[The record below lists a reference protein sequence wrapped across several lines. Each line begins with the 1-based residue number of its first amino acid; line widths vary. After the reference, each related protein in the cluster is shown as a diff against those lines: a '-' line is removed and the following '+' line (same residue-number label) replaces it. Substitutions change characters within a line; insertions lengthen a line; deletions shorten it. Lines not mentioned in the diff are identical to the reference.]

1 MTNVFTGGAVLTR
14 AEGVERIGSTVD
26 VIEEFADDRAPSG
39 GVRENV
45 VGSEFETLRETVLQ
59 LHRETVVAGAIVG
72 AEERNIWRGSW
83 QRKTGDEFVAA
94 ILMDALLVFVGEAEA
109 PVLSPA
115 VGEVVFKGGAGLQRV
130 RSAVI
135 GIDER
140 ALTAVCAAGQ
150 ARGIGGIVG
159 DAGRDGLIDGG
170 EGGHP
175 AVLRE
180 VVVKEG
186 DPSPGHGMLRSAR
199 RIGEAETWGERPA

>member
-14 AEGVERIGSTVD
+14 AEGVERIGNAVD
-26 VIEEFADDRAPSG
+26 VIEECADDRAPRG

-45 VGSEFETLRETVLQ
+45 VGGEFETLRETVLQ

-115 VGEVVFKGGAGLQRV
+115 VGEVVFEGGAGLERV
-130 RSAVI
+130 RGAVI
-135 GIDER
+135 GIDEC
-140 ALTAVCAAGQ
+140 ALAAVCAAGEAGGVGGTGDDGGGGGLTDGGGGARPGGLCRGGETR
-150 ARGIGGIVG
+150 ARGT
-159 DAGRDGLIDGG
+159 R
-170 EGGHP
+170 
-175 AVLRE
+175 
-180 VVVKEG
+180 
-186 DPSPGHGMLRSAR
+186 
-199 RIGEAETWGERPA
+199 